1 MHTKDMYLYVL
12 VVLVSIAEDF
22 ADCSSFG
29 ISVVLCP
36 IMEWELA
43 CIKTLRF

>member
-29 ISVVLCP
+29 ISVVLVSNNGMGAGMYKNP
-36 IMEWELA
+36 
-43 CIKTLRF
+43 